1 VPMLAGFDRD
11 ITAAIASGAEV
22 EVNPEAGVLTVLG

>member
-1 VPMLAGFDRD
+1 MLAGFDQD
-11 ITAAIASGAEV
+11 ITAAVPDGAEV